1 MKEVGNMNVDF
12 KQIIQ
17 RFERGE
23 ELFLGDKVRIR
34 IPNAEQ
40 RLRGGLDYF
49 VSHYS
54 GGETTKATWIEKNYR
69 PIVDWMTDNK
79 GRGLL
84 MTGRCGLGKTLIGKH
99 ILPLVIQDSCRK
111 IVNVLNAQELNTRI
125 DEILKLHIISID
137 DVGTEELAKTYGNV
151 RCTFSEL
158 CDSAEQKGKLLILT
172 TNLTAGE
179 LEEKYGERTLDR
191 LKAITKFVP
200 FTGNSLRR

>member
-1 MKEVGNMNVDF
+1 MNVDF

-17 RFERGE
+17 RFDKGE
-23 ELFLGDKVRIR
+23 ELFLADKVRVR

-49 VSHYS
+49 VNHYS
-54 GGETTKATWIEKNYR
+54 NGEIPRATWSEHNYR
-69 PIVDWMTDNK
+69 PIVEWMNDNK

-84 MTGRCGLGKTLIGKH
+84 MTGRCGTGKSLIGKH
-99 ILPLVIQDSCRK
+99 ILPLLMQDACRK
-111 IVNVLNAQELNTRI
+111 VVSIFNAQELNTKI
-125 DEILKLHIISID
+125 DEILKLHIVCID
-137 DVGTEELAKTYGNV
+137 DVGTEELSKSYGNV

-158 CDSAEQKGKLLILT
+158 CDAAEQKGKLLIIT
-172 TNLTAGE
+172 TNLTAKE

-200 FTGNSLRR
+200 FTGKSLRK